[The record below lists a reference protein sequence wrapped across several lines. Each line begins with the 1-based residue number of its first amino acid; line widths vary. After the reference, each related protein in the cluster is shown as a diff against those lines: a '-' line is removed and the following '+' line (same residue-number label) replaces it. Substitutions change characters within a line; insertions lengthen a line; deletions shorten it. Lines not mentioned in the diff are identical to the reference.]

1 MAGNVL
7 KGCQQNLKKQIS
19 IKNEIKFKKK
29 YAGHPE
35 IWKCCCPNH
44 KDTEYTYLLLIGY
57 VGKEVFCVK
66 KSILVTVP
74 AFFSHS
80 AR

>member
-1 MAGNVL
+1 MAGNVS
-7 KGCQQNLKKQIS
+7 KGCKQNLKKQIS
-19 IKNEIKFKKK
+19 IKNLRKK

-44 KDTEYTYLLLIGY
+44 KDTEYTHLLLIGY

-74 AFFSHS
+74 AFFSHW